1 MEEALILY
9 VCLQQ
14 MCFLVIYLKYTIPME
29 MVFSHLVDIGYILM
43 EKKLLLAVTMTME
56 MLLPSTVLRA
66 RLVTMQ

>member
-1 MEEALILY
+1 MILY
-9 VCLQQ
+9 ACLQQ
-14 MCFLVIYLKYTIPME
+14 LSFLVIYLKYTILME
-29 MVFSHLVDIGYILM
+29 MVYFHLAGIGYILM